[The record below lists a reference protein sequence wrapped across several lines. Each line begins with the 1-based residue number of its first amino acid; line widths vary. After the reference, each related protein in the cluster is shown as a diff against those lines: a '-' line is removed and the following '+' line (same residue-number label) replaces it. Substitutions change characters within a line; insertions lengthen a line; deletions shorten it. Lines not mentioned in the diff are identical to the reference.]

1 VLLLAVDVRHLISLR
16 MAANWG
22 IRPESGSA
30 LLPRDERETA
40 ARPMKSAIQVR
51 TVAHMAR
58 NGYLERLRH
67 VPAFRHC
74 TRRQLEE
81 VARLVDVV
89 ELPAGTVELDRRE
102 LVVTLDPVRALVV
115 GRQALPVLLELAPQL
130 VTEPQEE
137 VAWRAGSTTP
147 ALRLHPA

>member
-1 VLLLAVDVRHLISLR
+1 MRNGRPTDDVD
-16 MAANWG
+16 AAHPY
-22 IRPESGSA
+22 R
-30 LLPRDERETA
+30 RR
-40 ARPMKSAIQVR
+40 
-51 TVAHMAR
+51 MAR
-58 NGYLERLRH
+58 NGYLERLRSI
-67 VPAFRHC
+67 PAFCQC
-74 TRRQLEE
+74 THPQLAQ

-115 GRQALPVLLELAPQL
+115 GRRALPVLLEIAPDL
-130 VTEPQEE
+130 VTEPREE